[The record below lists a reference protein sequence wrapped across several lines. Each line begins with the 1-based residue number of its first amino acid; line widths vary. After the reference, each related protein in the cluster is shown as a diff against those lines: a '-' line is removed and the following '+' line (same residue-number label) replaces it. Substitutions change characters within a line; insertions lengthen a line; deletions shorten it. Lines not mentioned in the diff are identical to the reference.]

1 MPVKR
6 ICKLTIDVF
15 LVILYNDRGERIYH
29 GYSRCKWNGRRE
41 CLSTVYKYMRELV
54 CSVQNESHMSPCFS
68 FQCYIRR
75 YFVAKK

>member
-1 MPVKR
+1 MIEEKESITDIP
-6 ICKLTIDVF
+6 
-15 LVILYNDRGERIYH
+15 GA
-29 GYSRCKWNGRRE
+29 SRE